1 MSTKLSEERKTCE
14 KKLKEEKNNIET
26 QYKKI
31 MQDEIAKMKA
41 DLAMIMPFDD
51 SAFSN
56 SAILTTEA

>member
-1 MSTKLSEERKTCE
+1 
-14 KKLKEEKNNIET
+14 
-26 QYKKI
+26 

-56 SAILTTEA
+56 SAIVTTEA